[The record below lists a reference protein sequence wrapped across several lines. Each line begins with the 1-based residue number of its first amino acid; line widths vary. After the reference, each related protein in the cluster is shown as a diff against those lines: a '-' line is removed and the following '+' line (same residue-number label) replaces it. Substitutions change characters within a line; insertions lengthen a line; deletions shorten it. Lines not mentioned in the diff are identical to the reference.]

1 MKQYIDSQIR
11 INSTIP
17 KIMAALTEIPLLEEW
32 WGISSGY
39 IEKKDNGLY
48 TLTWHATEEG
58 IKYITT
64 GRIYLYNKRS
74 HLYLHDLLYLNN
86 NKPIL
91 GPFKIEYDLSKEPGN
106 IILLRVKQ
114 TGFKKDNP
122 EQERYYE
129 SVKSGWPQ
137 ALIMLKEFL
146 ES

>member
-1 MKQYIDSQIR
+1 MKQYIDSQIK
-11 INSTIP
+11 IKTTIP
-17 KIMAALTEIPLLEEW
+17 KIMAALTEIPLLKEW

-48 TLTWHATEEG
+48 TLTWNASEEG
-58 IKYITT
+58 IKYIST

-74 HLYLHDLLYLNN
+74 HLYLHDLLYLNG

-91 GPFKIEYDLSKEPGN
+91 GPFKIEYDLSPTVN
-106 IILLRVKQ
+106 NTILVRVKQ
-114 TGFKKDNP
+114 TGFKKESID
-122 EQERYYE
+122 QEWYYE
-129 SVKSGWPQ
+129 AVKSGWPQ